1 MSKKVIAIMLTI
13 VMAVAVV
20 ATASAC
26 TGEPDKIAL
35 KSEILEPSEEVEVS
49 IDSTPF
55 EVVQMEE
62 VQMQLLFGASSV
74 DTSAKTA
81 SQTLVATISP
91 STAENQN
98 VDWEIHWTDSTKT
111 ENISDYLTL
120 TPQSDGALKATLTCK
135 KSFRSVGTA
144 TVQVTARD
152 GGAYAL
158 SVVTFVGNP
167 DTITMDKSAFTTKAR
182 GSMTACYALSSNSS
196 YDIPVTISNVFNDLA
211 DNINVTMTSS
221 GVGSVQLCN
230 YTYSSATTTNTW
242 ETDSLHNQE
251 LDEDFCKNFYTA
263 TYSNGNL
270 HIETK
275 GIVEN
280 YKSGSVGS
288 TAGRVY
294 DAYKDVVAMSGG
306 VYPYFKIQLSVNG
319 HFASLDFWIYT
330 GVSSVS
336 LDSTSY
342 EF

>member
-1 MSKKVIAIMLTI
+1 MSKKIIAIMLTI

-35 KSEILEPSEEVEVS
+35 KTDIVEPSEEVEVS
-49 IDSTPF
+49 VDSTPF

-62 VQMQLLFGASSV
+62 VKMQLLFGASSV

-81 SQTLVATISP
+81 SQTLIATISP
-91 STAENQN
+91 SSAENQN

-111 ENISDYLTL
+111 ENISDYLTI

-167 DTITMDKSAFTTKAR
+167 DSVSIDTSAFSTAMRGTKEVY
-182 GSMTACYALSSNSS
+182 MLNSNSS
-196 YDIPVTISNVFNDLA
+196 YDIPIEITNVFNDVRDDVDITSFTVSGSGSIKLCQYSTSTGWDTATCVEQVMTA
-211 DNINVTMTSS
+211 DFSS
-221 GVGSVQLCN
+221 
-230 YTYSSATTTNTW
+230 
-242 ETDSLHNQE
+242 
-251 LDEDFCKNFYTA
+251 NFYSA
-263 TYSNGNL
+263 TYSNGL
-270 HIETK
+270 IHIVTK
-275 GIVEN
+275 NCVEN
-280 YKSGSVGS
+280 YSKYVKGNAGVSISNRFYADVTATNGS
-288 TAGRVY
+288 
-294 DAYKDVVAMSGG
+294 
-306 VYPYFKIQLSVNG
+306 L
-319 HFASLDFWIYT
+319 ASLGVGFSVAGKVYSFNFWIYT
-330 GVSSVS
+330 AVDSVS